1 MDRTVR
7 DLFRSLEK
15 VNGRRSIERML
26 LEVVPPGADP
36 IAVAALAQL
45 AREYLLL
52 EYRYTPV
59 MVDGKVVD
67 QTRLNRFKD
76 DEARR
81 TPRVNSPFMDDLRP
95 TTKVRD
101 AIGREHAPHTSA
113 KGRKGRSYFKD
124 AEKAGKMPF
133 VLDGKTHMLP
143 PSIVAL
149 LTQDPTKNG

>member
-26 LEVVPPGADP
+26 LEVVAPGGDP

-59 MVDGKVVD
+59 MVDGRVVD
-67 QTRLNRFKD
+67 QQRLNRFRED
-76 DEARR
+76 QAQRL
-81 TPRVNSPFMDDLRP
+81 PRVNSPFMDDLRP
-95 TTKVRD
+95 TTRVRD
-101 AIGREHAPHTSA
+101 AIGRENTPHTSA

-124 AEKAGKMPF
+124 AEKAGKVPF